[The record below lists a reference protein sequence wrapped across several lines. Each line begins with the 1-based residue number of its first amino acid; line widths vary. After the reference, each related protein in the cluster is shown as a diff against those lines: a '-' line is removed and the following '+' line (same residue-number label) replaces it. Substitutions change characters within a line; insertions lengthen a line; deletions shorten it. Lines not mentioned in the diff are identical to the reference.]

1 MVPVYRLWLLTN
13 KFLHS
18 WQRQNFLWYI
28 CAESLRPLILTALYS
43 SRVFSL
49 AIMTSELYLWYWF
62 LNPRHSCSRAK
73 LRAGAPLYGSAH
85 VCSPNSSSSA
95 ASSTATPARSSSSLC
110 SSCPPS
116 VSASS
121 PPSSTRALSSSG
133 SRVSHLTILSIFL
146 LKNLKEISLC
156 FYSVC
161 LSFQLLASSLCFLLK
176 QSLRIR
182 FKSPHSIF

>member
-1 MVPVYRLWLLTN
+1 MIHLCWILATTDP
-13 KFLHS
+13 HS
-18 WQRQNFLWYI
+18 SVLFPCFSFSNND
-28 CAESLRPLILTALYS
+28 ILAF
-43 SRVFSL
+43 RVIL
-49 AIMTSELYLWYWF
+49 YWF

-133 SRVSHLTILSIFL
+133 SRVSQLTVLC
-146 LKNLKEISLC
+146 ISLC
-156 FYSVC
+156 FYSVWLC
-161 LSFQLLASSLCFLLK
+161 FQWLASSLWFLLK
-176 QSLRIR
+176 QLRNILSESDLSHHTVS
-182 FKSPHSIF
+182 FNETTVL

>member
-1 MVPVYRLWLLTN
+1 MIHLCWILATIDP
-13 KFLHS
+13 HS
-18 WQRQNFLWYI
+18 FVLFPCFFFSNND
-28 CAESLRPLILTALYS
+28 ILAF
-43 SRVFSL
+43 RVIL
-49 AIMTSELYLWYWF
+49 YWF

-85 VCSPNSSSSA
+85 VSSPNSSSSA

-133 SRVSHLTILSIFL
+133 SRVSHLTVLCIFL
-146 LKNLKEISLC
+146 LKHLSFNC
-156 FYSVC
+156 VC
-161 LSFQLLASSLCFLLK
+161 LSFQLLASSLCFILK
-176 QSLRIR
+176 QLRN
-182 FKSPHSIF
+182 SISESDLSHHKVSFNQTTVV

>member
-1 MVPVYRLWLLTN
+1 M
-13 KFLHS
+13 
-18 WQRQNFLWYI
+18 
-28 CAESLRPLILTALYS
+28 
-43 SRVFSL
+43 
-49 AIMTSELYLWYWF
+49 F

-73 LRAGAPLYGSAH
+73 LRAGAPLYGSVH

-121 PPSSTRALSSSG
+121 LPSSIRALSSSG
-133 SRVSHLTILSIFL
+133 SRVSQLTVLCIFL
-146 LKNLKEISLC
+146 LKHLS

-161 LSFQLLASSLCFLLK
+161 LSFQLLASSLWFLLK
-176 QSLRIR
+176 QLRNSLSESDLSHHTVS
-182 FKSPHSIF
+182 FTKLQSCNWSQLLGWFSC

>member
-1 MVPVYRLWLLTN
+1 MNPCNHW
-13 KFLHS
+13 
-18 WQRQNFLWYI
+18 
-28 CAESLRPLILTALYS
+28 S
-43 SRVFSL
+43 SQLCTLPMFFSL
-49 AIMTSELYLWYWF
+49 EIMTSELFVWYWF

-133 SRVSHLTILSIFL
+133 SRVSHLTVLC
-146 LKNLKEISLC
+146 ISLC

-161 LSFQLLASSLCFLLK
+161 LCFKLLASFKLVFLLK
-176 QSLRIR
+176 QLRNSLSESDLSHHILS
-182 FKSPHSIF
+182 FNQATVL